1 MNRVIHNYGLIDQ
14 ESDSSD
20 FENEM
25 AEFNVA
31 IRKEK
36 IFRERKNYFE
46 LLDEV
51 EFQKRFRLKK
61 QTVKIILEE
70 LQDQIKYPTNR
81 NNAISPM
88 TQLLLTLRFFAT
100 GNFLITVGDFSGV
113 SVAAAGQIVK
123 RMTMKEFTYKFV
135 VLFKFAQ
142 K

>member
-1 MNRVIHNYGLIDQ
+1 MNRVLHNYGLIDQ

-61 QTVKIILEE
+61 RTVKMILEE

-81 NNAISPM
+81 
-88 TQLLLTLRFFAT
+88 
-100 GNFLITVGDFSGV
+100 
-113 SVAAAGQIVK
+113 
-123 RMTMKEFTYKFV
+123 
-135 VLFKFAQ
+135 
-142 K
+142 